1 MDFFRVET
9 KQNRTNKNAVHSRV
23 VVKCKDTIRF
33 ELLSGTGEI
42 SLFLWGKKRVRMH
55 IKLLAVGKT
64 DNKQLQQLIDD
75 YQKRLSFYIKFELE
89 ILPDIKNAKSFSESQ
104 QKEKEGELIL
114 SKVGQNDALVLLD
127 EKGKSYS
134 SVEFSEFLQKKM
146 NAGLKTLVFV
156 IGGPYGF
163 SETVY
168 QKAQGKLSLSA
179 MTFSHQMVR
188 LFFIEQ
194 LYRGFT
200 ILKGE
205 PYHHQ

>member
-1 MDFFRVET
+1 M
-9 KQNRTNKNAVHSRV
+9 N
-23 VVKCKDTIRF
+23 
-33 ELLSGTGEI
+33 
-42 SLFLWGKKRVRMH
+42 
-55 IKLLAVGKT
+55 IKLLAIGKT
-64 DNKQLQQLIDD
+64 DNKDLQSLIDD
-75 YQKRLSFYIKFELE
+75 YTKRLSFYIKFDLE
-89 ILPDIKNAKSFSESQ
+89 IIPDIRNVKNLSESQ

-114 SKVGQNDALVLLD
+114 SKITATDQLVLLD
-127 EKGKSYS
+127 ENGKTFS
-134 SVEFSEFLQKKM
+134 SVSFSEELQKKM
-146 NAGLKTLVFV
+146 NSGIKTLIFV

-168 QKAQGKLSLSA
+168 NKASGKISLSQ

-200 ILKGE
+200 ILRNE